1 MDTFYCSS
9 FDYMRI
15 LVKFEWTVSQE
26 HSGDMETANDLIK
39 GVEKKDVQKA
49 AKAIAND
56 ADVNVVAKQ
65 ILAVALF

>member
-1 MDTFYCSS
+1 
-9 FDYMRI
+9 
-15 LVKFEWTVSQE
+15 
-26 HSGDMETANDLIK
+26 METANDLIK